1 MGCAALFPRMLAAA
15 FCVGVSAGCVATVD
29 GGAVRKHAIGLQDVL
44 PSATQVAQAVGNPL
58 DPTSPPMVGGIAL
71 LPNGIRD
78 GDEVSELDCLGAATP
93 LMRVVYE
100 RGDVRSVG
108 LQDFSRYGEGL
119 TVSSAH
125 TGVVRFGSEDEAAR
139 MFEIFAEQWRS
150 CADTLVSVQVTPN
163 SALEWMITDVRQ
175 ADDIVSA
182 TVLNGETD
190 RQAAFPVEHAIGLAG
205 EYIIDVDV
213 AVTDAEPSR
222 RVVTGRA
229 AELVRLIRDNI
240 AGTS

>member
-1 MGCAALFPRMLAAA
+1 MGCADLFPRMFAAA
-15 FCVGVSAGCVATVD
+15 LCMGMSAGCVATVD
-29 GGAVRKHAIGLQDVL
+29 GAAVRKHAVGLQDVL
-44 PSATQVAQAVGNPL
+44 PSETQVAQAVGNPL
-58 DPTSPPMVGGIAL
+58 DPTSPPMIGGIAL

-78 GDEVSELDCLGAATP
+78 GDEVSPLECLGAATP

-100 RGDVRSVG
+100 RGDVRAVG

-125 TGVVRFGSEDEAAR
+125 TGVVRFGSDDEAAA
-139 MFEIFAEQWRS
+139 MFEIFAAEWQS
-150 CADTLVSVQVTPN
+150 CSGTVVSVQVTPN
-163 SALEWMITDVRQ
+163 SALEWAITDVRQ
-175 ADDIVSA
+175 TADLVSA
-182 TVLNGETD
+182 TVLNGETA

-213 AVTDAEPSR
+213 AVTDAESSR

-229 AELVRLIRDNI
+229 AELVRLIRANI
-240 AGTS
+240 AATR

>member
-1 MGCAALFPRMLAAA
+1 M
-15 FCVGVSAGCVATVD
+15 ATVD
-29 GGAVRKHAIGLQDVL
+29 GAAVRKQALGLQDLL
-44 PSATQVAQAVGNPL
+44 PSPTQVAQAVGNPL

-78 GDEVSELDCLGAATP
+78 DNEVSPLECLGAATP

-100 RGDVRSVG
+100 RGDVRAVG

-125 TGVVRFGSEDEAAR
+125 TGVVRFGSQSEAAR
-139 MFEIFAEQWRS
+139 MFDQFAAQWRS
-150 CADTLVSVQVTPN
+150 CADTVVSVRFTEN
-163 SALEWMITDVRQ
+163 STLDWAITDVRQ

-182 TVLNGETD
+182 TVLNGETA

-205 EYIIDVDV
+205 EYIVDVDV

-229 AELVRLIRDNI
+229 AELVRLIRGNI
-240 AGTS
+240 EGPG

>member
-1 MGCAALFPRMLAAA
+1 M
-15 FCVGVSAGCVATVD
+15 ATVD
-29 GGAVRKHAIGLQDVL
+29 GAAVRKQALGLQDLL
-44 PSATQVAQAVGNPL
+44 PSPAQVAQAVGNPL

-78 GDEVSELDCLGAATP
+78 YDEVSPLECLGAATP

-100 RGDVRSVG
+100 RGDVRAVG

-125 TGVVRFGSEDEAAR
+125 TGVVRFGSQSEAAR
-139 MFEIFAEQWRS
+139 MFDLFAAQWRS
-150 CADTLVSVQVTPN
+150 CADTVVSVRFTEN
-163 SALEWMITDVRQ
+163 STLDWTITEVRQ

-182 TVLNGETD
+182 TVLNGETA

-205 EYIIDVDV
+205 EYIVDVDV

-229 AELVRLIRDNI
+229 ADLVRLIRGNI
-240 AGTS
+240 EGPG